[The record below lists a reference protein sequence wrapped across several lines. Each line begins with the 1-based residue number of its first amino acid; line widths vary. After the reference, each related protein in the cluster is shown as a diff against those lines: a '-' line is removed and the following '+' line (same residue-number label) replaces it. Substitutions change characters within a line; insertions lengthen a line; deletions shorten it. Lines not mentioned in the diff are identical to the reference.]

1 MLSWCD
7 RSITHYSG
15 RNIDKD
21 NMLLNLRGN
30 CGEGLTTA
38 VGNKAEIKSAQRE
51 QGVAFILDKWLQP
64 LSGSTGYIS

>member
-1 MLSWCD
+1 
-7 RSITHYSG
+7 
-15 RNIDKD
+15 
-21 NMLLNLRGN
+21 MLLNLRGN